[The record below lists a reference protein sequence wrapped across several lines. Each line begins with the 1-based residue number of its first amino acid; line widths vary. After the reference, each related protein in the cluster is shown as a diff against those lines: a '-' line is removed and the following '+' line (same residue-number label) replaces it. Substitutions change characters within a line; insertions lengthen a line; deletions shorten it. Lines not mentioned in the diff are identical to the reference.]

1 MAWIFVGGSQRSGT
15 SLLQQL
21 LCQPPLT
28 NPYIYE
34 CAYLYQLAS
43 VYDGVRASFSRNHQ
57 CYFSNA
63 DEFIQFHSLLVRAF
77 LEHTKTHLQADSH
90 LVLKEPHLTRLWPSL
105 YELIPDAIFLMIVRD
120 PRDIV
125 ASMVT
130 VGEKQKMLGQA
141 YFFTERN
148 IPQLCQHLLSFYEPA
163 LSVTDAGF
171 RERLSIVLYE
181 QLVSQ
186 PETTLQ
192 QISGVTGI
200 DFLSGGRHAV
210 QGSTNSIV
218 DEDWNRRS
226 KLYFPWV
233 TELSGKAVSE
243 SKVGSFRTVLTE
255 SEIQQVEEHCSAF
268 FEWFGYER
276 HAAKTPATHAV
287 LEGPHF
293 LNPASV
299 SATKKSDAF

>member
-21 LCQPPLT
+21 LCKPPFT

-34 CAYLYQLAS
+34 CAYLSQLVS
-43 VYDGVRASFSRNHQ
+43 VYDGVRSSFSRNHQ
-57 CYFSNA
+57 CYFNGEDGFRS
-63 DEFIQFHSLLVRAF
+63 FHALLVRAF
-77 LEHTKTHLQADSH
+77 LEHARQHLRADSH
-90 LVLKEPHLTRLWPSL
+90 LVLKEPHLTCLWPSL
-105 YELIPDAIFLMIVRD
+105 YELVPESVFLMIVRD

-130 VGEKQKMLGQA
+130 VGEKQKMLGQS
-141 YFFTERN
+141 YFFAERN
-148 IPQLCQHLLSFYEPA
+148 IPVLCQHLLSFYEPA

-192 QISGVTGI
+192 QISEVTGI
-200 DFLSGGRHAV
+200 DFLSRGRHAV
-210 QGSTNSIV
+210 QGTMNSVV

-226 KLYFPWV
+226 KLYSPWV

-243 SKVGSFRTVLTE
+243 SKVGSFRTILTE
-255 SEIQQVEEHCSAF
+255 SEIQQVEEQCSAF

-276 HAAKTPATHAV
+276 HAATTPATHAI

-293 LNPASV
+293 LHPAPV
-299 SATKKSDAF
+299 SATQKSDAF